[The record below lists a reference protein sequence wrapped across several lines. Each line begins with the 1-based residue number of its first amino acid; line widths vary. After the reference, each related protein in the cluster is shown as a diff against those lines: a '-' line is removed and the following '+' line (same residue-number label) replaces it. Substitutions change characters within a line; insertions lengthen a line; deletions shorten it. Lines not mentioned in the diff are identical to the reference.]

1 MLCNLEQYLNTF
13 VPKLLKFSG
22 RSISSRDMQF
32 SKAPRVPGITNFFAS
47 YVDENGYINEYGNR
61 IESKYYISPALR
73 LDLNATEYE
82 LYRGM
87 NKNVLRDS
95 SLVFTVK
102 CKPVS
107 PGEAN

>member
-1 MLCNLEQYLNTF
+1 MKYKKYQVNQI
-13 VPKLLKFSG
+13 PKDSTDFNEAEEK
-22 RSISSRDMQF
+22 
-32 SKAPRVPGITNFFAS
+32 
-47 YVDENGYINEYGNR
+47 VDELVSVKQQGGLWKEQLTLNPYINEYGNR